1 MKTLATL
8 TAASLLALAGG
19 AAVAQTSPVPDAP
32 APSAPPATAPATP
45 APAPAPTETRR
56 PREMSATDL
65 RAIVDARL
73 AGVPTGLKL
82 TAEQQRLWPS
92 VEEALRGIAAER
104 IARIEER
111 RSARS
116 APQAQ
121 PAPERDLAQR
131 LEERS
136 RRASEAAQRLQA
148 LSSAMTPFW
157 ASLND
162 DQKRILPVLIRPT
175 PVGQPGWRDGG
186 RGGREGRRAMMD
198 HHREHHGGRD
208 MHDDSSRGG
217 GRN

>member
-8 TAASLLALAGG
+8 TAASLLALAGA
-19 AAVAQTSPVPDAP
+19 AAVAQTSPPPETAAP
-32 APSAPPATAPATP
+32 AAPPAAAPPTP
-45 APAPAPTETRR
+45 APAPETRR

-92 VEEALRGIAAER
+92 VEEALRGMAAER
-104 IARIEER
+104 IARIDER
-111 RSARS
+111 RTASSA
-116 APQAQ
+116 AQAQ

-136 RRASEAAQRLQA
+136 RRASEAAHRLQA
-148 LSSAMTPFW
+148 LSTAMTPFW

-175 PVGQPGWRDGG
+175 PVAQPGWRDGG

-198 HHREHHGGRD
+198 HHRDHHGGRD
-208 MHDDSSRGG
+208 MHDDRGR
-217 GRN
+217 GRH

>member
-8 TAASLLALAGG
+8 TAASLLAFAGA
-19 AAVAQTSPVPDAP
+19 AAVAQTSPTPGAP
-32 APSAPPATAPATP
+32 APSAPPAAAPATP
-45 APAPAPTETRR
+45 APAPTQTRR
-56 PREMSATDL
+56 SREMSATDL

-92 VEEALRGIAAER
+92 VEEALRGMAAER

-111 RSARS
+111 RSASS

-148 LSSAMTPFW
+148 LSTAMTPFW

-175 PVGQPGWRDGG
+175 PVGQPGWRDGDP
-186 RGGREGRRAMMD
+186 GGRDRRRAMMD
-198 HHREHHGGRD
+198 HHRDHHGGPDMRD
-208 MHDDSSRGG
+208 NEGRGR
-217 GRN
+217 GRH